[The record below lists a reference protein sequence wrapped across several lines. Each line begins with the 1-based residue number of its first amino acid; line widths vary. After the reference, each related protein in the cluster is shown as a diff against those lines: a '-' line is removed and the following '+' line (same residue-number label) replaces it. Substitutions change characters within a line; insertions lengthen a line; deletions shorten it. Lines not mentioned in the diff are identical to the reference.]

1 MSMAHSLEVR
11 PMLLDHK
18 LAEYLYAL
26 PARLKTGENQN
37 KRIFIESTSQY
48 IPKELQVREKMGF
61 ELPFVEWMSNDLKP
75 LFLDLLN
82 SNDARLLFS
91 KSYLKSLNKSLKS
104 NNPPRSLWAWGI
116 LLSWCE
122 NHSVELL

>member
-1 MSMAHSLEVR
+1 
-11 PMLLDHK
+11 
-18 LAEYLYAL
+18 
-26 PARLKTGENQN
+26 
-37 KRIFIESTSQY
+37 
-48 IPKELQVREKMGF
+48 MGF

-104 NNPPRSLWAWGI
+104 NNPQDLCGLGGFFYHGAKTIRL
-116 LLSWCE
+116 
-122 NHSVELL
+122 NYYNFFYYMTF